1 MKINRRYIALA
12 ILIFIFTG
20 LFFRYLHRAPKRH
33 YCDFKVYHA
42 TAQRFIAKEDIYD
55 RPDEAITPFKYSP
68 MFAVLVSPLAFFSR
82 KTASLIFF
90 TVNFI
95 LLIVIFVISKKIIV
109 RESISFKE
117 RAFSYILPAIFTSR
131 FILQV
136 LDSGQVNIII
146 LTLIVC
152 GLYFLYKKKDILAA
166 AFIGLSVMF
175 KYMPILFLPYFIFR
189 KKIKFAIFTMIFI
202 VLYCLLPAFYVGWER
217 ELNYLKKWLP
227 FISETSLDKGSLYDY
242 KNQSLYSLGVRYFSY
257 DYPHKVSFV
266 NLTFI
271 QGLMVGGIIGI
282 IIYLLVLFPRLN
294 NGFHSP
300 IEYSL
305 LLLGTALLNPNA
317 WTANF
322 VVFIFAYMT
331 IFYYLFRVKFK
342 DKLTLFLVI
351 LSFMLASWSVQ
362 ELLGEDLDILIA
374 KLSSVTVGALL
385 LVLVLLRLKF
395 KKTFVLFNT

>member
-1 MKINRRYIALA
+1 
-12 ILIFIFTG
+12 
-20 LFFRYLHRAPKRH
+20 
-33 YCDFKVYHA
+33 
-42 TAQRFIAKEDIYD
+42 
-55 RPDEAITPFKYSP
+55 